1 MNSRMAYCI
10 IAAVTLL
17 FGGLIAWGILA
28 TQWKTETI
36 KMSLSQGQNPL
47 YAMCAMESQN
57 EICKSMVTAMSLSGQ
72 FKDTSAPV
80 ASSPANPSAKK

>member
-1 MNSRMAYCI
+1 MIYTV
-10 IAAVTLL
+10 IASITILL
-17 FGGLIAWGILA
+17 GGLIAWGILS

-47 YAMCAMESQN
+47 YAMCAMESHN

-72 FKDTSAPV
+72 FKDSSAPT
-80 ASSPANPSAKK
+80 STLPIKK